1 MAATTRSVS
10 WCMPRSRAT
19 AAIGRSDSRAM
30 RTARCRN
37 SGGYL
42 DTPMGHGLLPSR
54 IQGIPDTEPPSNPG
68 RSIVCLGRRNG
79 LRGVNGA
86 IGAVA
91 TLFAALIYNFV
102 AGMMAGIVIN
112 LDDAK

>member
-1 MAATTRSVS
+1 
-10 WCMPRSRAT
+10 
-19 AAIGRSDSRAM
+19 
-30 RTARCRN
+30 
-37 SGGYL
+37 
-42 DTPMGHGLLPSR
+42 
-54 IQGIPDTEPPSNPG
+54 
-68 RSIVCLGRRNG
+68 LGRRNG